1 MQKALIYEAI
11 FIVNRGID
19 DAVSALE
26 RLKNNREAQDAGL
39 SPAFLDQKLIEFEM
53 HRASLNGYFTNHLDS
68 AEEAHSCQLHKNYK
82 QYRRKDLDEVQV
94 YQDLELLEQRRWMEG
109 KGPRVRFSPKKPLDC
124 WGSNFIARI
133 RSRWDALLSFAT
145 CHWRLSWISPR
156 STVSPRCDTAL
167 KTWKKNASP
176 RTVLKRDCR
185 IRFVAASD

>member
-1 MQKALIYEAI
+1 VTKIAEEAMQKALIYEAI

-68 AEEAHSCQLHKNYK
+68 AEEAHACQLHKNYK

-94 YQDLELLEQRRWMEG
+94 FQDLELLEQRRWMEG
-109 KGPRVRFSPKKPLDC
+109 KGPRVRFLSKEEIRIHEGLPPKPNPDPE
-124 WGSNFIARI
+124 G
-133 RSRWDALLSFAT
+133 
-145 CHWRLSWISPR
+145 
-156 STVSPRCDTAL
+156 TAAES
-167 KTWKKNASP
+167 KEHH
-176 RTVLKRDCR
+176 D
-185 IRFVAASD
+185 

>member
-26 RLKNNREAQDAGL
+26 QLKKNRDAQEAGL

-68 AEEAHSCQLHKNYK
+68 AEEAHSTQLHKNYK

-94 YQDLELLEQRRWMEG
+94 YQDVELLEQRRWMEG
-109 KGPRVRFSPKKPLDC
+109 KGPRVRFLSKEELRTHEGLPPKAN
-124 WGSNFIARI
+124 S
-133 RSRWDALLSFAT
+133 DAEGT
-145 CHWRLSWISPR
+145 
-156 STVSPRCDTAL
+156 
-167 KTWKKNASP
+167 
-176 RTVLKRDCR
+176 
-185 IRFVAASD
+185 AASSKERHD